1 MTPQSA
7 EIRKKQLIHL
17 LIQNGIYKK
26 SKRHLYELS
35 LTELES
41 EYNHVRRA
49 PEHAEAYSENLPT
62 ADSGKQRGD
71 YGQSKADERYL

>member
-17 LIQNGIYKK
+17 LQNGIYKK

-49 PEHAEAYSENLPT
+49 PEHAEA
-62 ADSGKQRGD
+62 
-71 YGQSKADERYL
+71 

>member
-1 MTPQSA
+1 MLIDNDYQYRLMEVGDPMTPQSA

-26 SKRHLYELS
+26 STRHLYELS

-41 EYNHVRRA
+41 EYKHIRRA
-49 PEHAEAYSENLPT
+49 PEHAET
-62 ADSGKQRGD
+62 
-71 YGQSKADERYL
+71 